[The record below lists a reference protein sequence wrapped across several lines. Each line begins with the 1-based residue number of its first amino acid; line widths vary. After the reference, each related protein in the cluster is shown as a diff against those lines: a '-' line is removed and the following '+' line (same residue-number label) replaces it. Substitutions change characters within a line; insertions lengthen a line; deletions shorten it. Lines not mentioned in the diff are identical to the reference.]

1 MEIKNYSSNNV
12 QKDIQEREKLPTIAT
27 GKKVPQSA
35 GRKFLSEFLADDIN
49 SIKEYIL
56 WDVLLPAFKNAI
68 SDTVTNGIDMLL
80 FGQTRGRVSN
90 TVKRITPYSSIYHGS
105 NSNTVFK
112 YNEPPKEQKRNLS
125 GYSYQE
131 VVLATRQEAEDV
143 LSHMRIYL
151 DRYGVV
157 SVADLYDSIGEVPDM
172 MDNKWGWY
180 DLNGACIQRCS
191 DGYLIRMPRVESL

>member
-1 MEIKNYSSNNV
+1 METNQYNKPE
-12 QKDIQEREKLPTIAT
+12 DREKISQVAT

-49 SIKEYIL
+49 SIKEYIM
-56 WDVLLPAFKNAI
+56 WDVLLPAVKNAI

-80 FGQTRGRVSN
+80 FGQTRTRSGN
-90 TVKRITPYSSIYHGS
+90 TVRRITPYSSLYSNGS
-105 NSNTVFK
+105 SNRVVK
-112 YNEPPKEQKRNLS
+112 YNDIAEERRNRRDLS

-131 VVLATRQEAEDV
+131 VVLATRQEADDV
-143 LSHMRIYL
+143 LAQLRLYL

-157 SVADLYDSIGEVPDM
+157 SVSDLYDAVGEVPEM
-172 MDNKWGWY
+172 MDTKWGWTS
-180 DLNGACIQRCS
+180 LNGACIQRCS